1 MTRFVQSDRSQPFLM
16 PPDLCDWVPTDDLA
30 HFIVEAVAR
39 VGLDKFAIN
48 TKGTGSEQYHPL
60 MMMALI
66 VYCYSNGI
74 FASRRIEKATY
85 RDVVVRF
92 ITANT
97 HPDHDTICK
106 FRRENFSAIEE
117 AFTQVLELANELKI
131 LKVGTVSVDG
141 TKIDANANKHKSIRY
156 DRATELRAQ
165 LKLEV
170 AELMKKAE
178 CADASGEADTQTLP
192 TEIARREDLLAKM
205 EGACQRLEEQA
216 RLRAERER
224 AEYEKKKQDH
234 DDRGG
239 SGRPPS
245 APSDVPRPDEQTN
258 LVDPDSRIMRKN
270 KQAEYR
276 QSYNAQA
283 AVDADGS
290 MLILAAPVSQCA
302 SDANELVPTIDAI
315 PATIGQPSTVL
326 ADTGYANGDEIAE
339 VERRGIE
346 ALVAIAAPERRPH
359 DFRPTPPEKP
369 KPEIKAEWRKK
380 MKTALE
386 SPAGRAKYAKRKQ
399 TVEPVFGIIK
409 HAMKFRQFLLRG
421 IDKVRGEWKLVA
433 LAYNCRR
440 LHTLVRAG
448 TG

>member
-1 MTRFVQSDRSQPFLM
+1 MTRFVQTDRNQPFLL
-16 PPDLCDWVPTDDLA
+16 PPDLRDWVPKDDLV

-39 VGLDKFAIN
+39 VALDKFAIN
-48 TKGTGSEQYHPL
+48 NRGTGSEQHHPQ

-66 VYCYSNGI
+66 IYSYTNGI

-106 FRRENFSAIEE
+106 FRRENFAAIEE

-156 DRATELRAQ
+156 DRATQLRTQ
-165 LKLEV
+165 LKLEI

-178 CADASGEADTQTLP
+178 TADHSSEGCAQALP
-192 TEIARREDLLAKM
+192 TELARRENLLAKM
-205 EGACQRLEEQA
+205 DGACQRLEEQA
-216 RLRAERER
+216 RLRAGRERED
-224 AEYEKKKQDH
+224 YEKKKRDH
-234 DDRGG
+234 EDRGEK
-239 SGRPPS
+239 GRPPA
-245 APSDVPRPDEQTN
+245 APSDVPRPEEQTN

-276 QSYNAQA
+276 QAYNAQA

-290 MLILAAPVSQCA
+290 MLILACPVSQCA
-302 SDANELVPTIDAI
+302 SDATELVSTIDAI
-315 PATIGQPSTVL
+315 PEIIGKPSTVL
-326 ADTGYANGDEIAE
+326 ADTGYANGDAIAE
-339 VERRGIE
+339 IEQRGIE

-359 DFRPTPPEKP
+359 DFRPTPPQKL

-386 SPAGRAKYAKRKQ
+386 SAAGRAKYAKRKQ

-440 LHTLVRAG
+440 LHTLSVRA
-448 TG
+448 

>member
-1 MTRFVQSDRSQPFLM
+1 MTRFVQTDRSQPFLM
-16 PPDLCDWVPTDDLA
+16 PPDLRDWVPTDDLA

-39 VGLDKFAIN
+39 IGLDKFAIN
-48 TKGTGSEQYHPL
+48 NRGTGSEQYHPL

-66 VYCYSNGI
+66 VYCYTNGI

-106 FRRENFSAIEE
+106 FRRENFAAIEE
-117 AFTQVLELANELKI
+117 GFTQVLELANELKI

-141 TKIDANANKHKSIRY
+141 TKIDSNANKHKSIRY
-156 DRATELRAQ
+156 DRAKELREQ

-170 AELMKKAE
+170 ADLMKKAE
-178 CADASGEADTQTLP
+178 SADSAAEVDGQSLP
-192 TEIARREDLLAKM
+192 KEIARREKLLSKM
-205 EGACQRLEEQA
+205 DAACQRLEEQA
-216 RLRAERER
+216 KLRAERER
-224 AEYEKKKQDH
+224 ADYEKKKQDH
-234 DDRGG
+234 EDRGG
-239 SGRPPS
+239 KGRPPS

-302 SDANELVPTIDAI
+302 SDANELIPTLDAI
-315 PATIGQPSTVL
+315 PEIIGKPSTVL
-326 ADTGYANGDEIAE
+326 ADTGYANGEAIAE
-339 VERRGIE
+339 IEQRGIE
-346 ALVAIAAPERRPH
+346 ALVAIAVIAH
-359 DFRPTPPEKP
+359 PP
-369 KPEIKAEWRKK
+369 
-380 MKTALE
+380 
-386 SPAGRAKYAKRKQ
+386 
-399 TVEPVFGIIK
+399 PVGQ
-409 HAMKFRQFLLRG
+409 HGCGGLTQA
-421 IDKVRGEWKLVA
+421 D
-433 LAYNCRR
+433 
-440 LHTLVRAG
+440 
-448 TG
+448 